1 MLLPHEVL
9 DALSDDPMAFNS
21 LFLGSTTPES
31 RIRFWQHIKGLAPW
45 SQHPVFNENDNIP
58 LDYVIP
64 LCIHGDGA
72 QMFREQDVFVF
83 SMSSLFGS
91 TGLLEDV
98 LLFKFPFCMVSEF
111 HMRSDNAF

>member
-98 LLFKFPFCMVSEF
+98 LLFKFPFCMVPEF